1 MSMRRVLV
9 WGSLVVGLLVLP
21 SVARA
26 APADVQKAFDQFL
39 RSITD
44 DPKTSAPFLTGCQLA
59 ILPAADGVSLA
70 PRGLTATDLVGAH
83 SGAITWK
90 AHYVKAATNPAYHS
104 TGWIAADVD
113 AIDASKK
120 VVKTLRVSALLNKPE
135 KQWLVIAAH
144 FGSPLADKDAAE
156 RALAGKAPQVKV
168 IPDQILSDSPD
179 KDAAAHLDDVRNLDT
194 QTLSEMMGLEDAV
207 LVGSAP
213 HEVVQGGAAG
223 QKTIAGWKTALATD
237 GGVLLGSP
245 PGDSGAFWLA
255 ANVTAKSKYKGKD
268 VTQTYR
274 ALFIYQINV
283 MGEGG
288 NIYVDLIL
296 AHFSSPL

>member
-9 WGSLVVGLLVLP
+9 WRFLVVGLLVLP
-21 SVARA
+21 SAARA
-26 APADVQKAFDQFL
+26 APADAQKAFDLFL

-44 DPKTSAPFLTGCQLA
+44 DPKTSAPFLVDCQLA
-59 ILPAADGVSLA
+59 ILPAADGVTLA

-83 SGAITWK
+83 TGTITWK

-104 TGWIAADVD
+104 TGWVAADVD

-120 VVKTLRVSALLNKPE
+120 VVKTLRVSALLHKPE
-135 KQWLVIAAH
+135 KEWHVIAAH

-156 RALAGKAPQVKV
+156 RALAGKAPQAKA
-168 IPDQILSDSPD
+168 IPDQVLVDTVD
-179 KDAAAHLDDVRNLDT
+179 KDAASRVADLRKLDT
-194 QTLSEMMGLEDAV
+194 QALANALDLDDAV
-207 LVGSAP
+207 LLGSAP
-213 HEVVQGGAAG
+213 HEVVQGGDAA
-223 QKTIAGWKTALATD
+223 QRTIGVWKTALATE
-237 GGVLLGSP
+237 GGVLFGSP
-245 PGDSGAFWLA
+245 PGDTGAFWMA
-255 ANVTAKSKYKGKD
+255 ANVTARSKYKGKD

-288 NIYVDLIL
+288 SIYVDLIV